1 MHPKLYFLKLRSL
14 KIQKNVILAAERNLH
29 IFTENATIF
38 VTDPEAT
45 ILKKSVILEL
55 ILQSIILPNRHFLII
70 RYEHLE
76 GIFLVS
82 IILNVMYFSQPQ

>member
-29 IFTENATIF
+29 IFTENAAIF

-45 ILKKSVILEL
+45 ILKKSE
-55 ILQSIILPNRHFLII
+55 
-70 RYEHLE
+70 
-76 GIFLVS
+76 
-82 IILNVMYFSQPQ
+82 